1 MTIPAFGLGT
11 FRLKDDVVIASVKT
25 ALELGYRAVDTA
37 QIYDNEAAVGQAIAE
52 SGVPRNELYITTKIW
67 IENLSKDKLIPSL
80 KESLKKLRTDYV
92 DLTLIHWPSPGDAVS
107 VEEFMQALLEA
118 KKQGLTREIGIS
130 NFTIPLMEKA
140 IAAVGADNIATNQIE
155 LSPYLQNRKVVD
167 WAKAHGIHITSYMT
181 LAYGKALK
189 DEVIAR
195 IAAKHNATPAQ
206 VILAWAMG
214 EGYSVIPSST
224 RRENLASNLLAQD
237 LHLDAE
243 DKNAIAA
250 LDCNDRL
257 VSPEGLAPA
266 WDFVPLPLFHSSC
279 GSCSYIFAQKVDKCP
294 NTCAD
299 GAIAVVNG
307 AERHFYRQTF
317 IGQQF
322 HQFSPRDLF
331 INHII

>member
-1 MTIPAFGLGT
+1 MSIPAFGLGT

-52 SGVPRNELYITTKIW
+52 SNVPREEIFITTKIW
-67 IENLSKDKLIPSL
+67 TENLSKERLIPSL

-92 DLTLIHWPSPGDAVS
+92 DLTLVHWPSPNNAVS
-107 VEEFMQALLEA
+107 VEEFMHALLEA

-130 NFTIPLMEKA
+130 NFTIPLMEQA
-140 IAAVGADNIATNQIE
+140 ISAVGAENIATNQIE

-167 WAKAHGIHITSYMT
+167 WASEHGIHITSYMT

-189 DEVIAR
+189 DETIVR
-195 IAAKHNATPAQ
+195 IATKHNATPAQ

-224 RRENLASNLLAQD
+224 KRENLASNLLALKLQ
-237 LHLDAE
+237 LDAE
-243 DKNAIAA
+243 DKKAIAA

-257 VSPEGLAPA
+257 VSPEGLAPD
-266 WDFVPLPLFHSSC
+266 WD
-279 GSCSYIFAQKVDKCP
+279 
-294 NTCAD
+294 
-299 GAIAVVNG
+299 
-307 AERHFYRQTF
+307 
-317 IGQQF
+317 
-322 HQFSPRDLF
+322 
-331 INHII
+331 

>member
-1 MTIPAFGLGT
+1 M
-11 FRLKDDVVIASVKT
+11 K
-25 ALELGYRAVDTA
+25 
-37 QIYDNEAAVGQAIAE
+37 
-52 SGVPRNELYITTKIW
+52 
-67 IENLSKDKLIPSL
+67 
-80 KESLKKLRTDYV
+80 
-92 DLTLIHWPSPGDAVS
+92 
-107 VEEFMQALLEA
+107 
-118 KKQGLTREIGIS
+118 
-130 NFTIPLMEKA
+130 KA
-140 IAAVGADNIATNQIE
+140 IAAVGADHIATNQIE

-224 RRENLASNLLAQD
+224 GRENLASNLLAQD

-266 WDFVPLPLFHSSC
+266 GINYPILCTFTPLSQLLR
-279 GSCSYIFAQKVDKCP
+279 GCSYIFAQKVDKCP
-294 NTCAD
+294 NACAD